1 MTRNKSGISFRVDPR
16 PLTRIKNSRFES
28 EAQILVERRAQVCF
42 AARLIK
48 IVKCSHLRLVVGAGR
63 DLDRASATQ
72 LAVTRI
78 AVAQRRERRTHTR
91 VVTGSRRLAMKQAR

>member
-48 IVKCSHLRLVVGAGR
+48 IVKCSHLRLVAGAGR

-72 LAVTRI
+72 LAITGVAVT
-78 AVAQRRERRTHTR
+78 QRRERRTHAC
-91 VVTGSRRLAMKQAR
+91 VVSSNRGLALK